1 MYKQVQIVVENEFII
16 SYEENSGP
24 IPTVFNR
31 AFRKLTQED
40 SDVGK
45 LFPIFIKVEDKYYT
59 LGIFALNR
67 LGSTS
72 LFLELPEGTFFDH
85 ITFGKDLPQNKTH
98 LTEIINGKRKKVT
111 PLEPAL
117 LSNGTYHVLTL
128 LINDIS
134 LLELAPKEI
143 TYPPID
149 IKHIDLVKEAVSTR
163 GGYNGSGIC
172 EVMGKEGVIVFQLFL
187 IPKGIDVD
195 SLDATKFG
203 RALSNDFFDEKD
215 FKNITRHKAH
225 LGHEFQNEYQFG
237 LVSYRYNK
245 KIKGP
250 LLLEYSTPKNGM
262 YFNSEDIELKQSI
275 IKATRDESN

>member
-1 MYKQVQIVVENEFII
+1 
-16 SYEENSGP
+16 
-24 IPTVFNR
+24 
-31 AFRKLTQED
+31 
-40 SDVGK
+40 
-45 LFPIFIKVEDKYYT
+45 
-59 LGIFALNR
+59 
-67 LGSTS
+67 
-72 LFLELPEGTFFDH
+72 
-85 ITFGKDLPQNKTH
+85 
-98 LTEIINGKRKKVT
+98 
-111 PLEPAL
+111 
-117 LSNGTYHVLTL
+117 
-128 LINDIS
+128 
-134 LLELAPKEI
+134 
-143 TYPPID
+143 
-149 IKHIDLVKEAVSTR
+149 
-163 GGYNGSGIC
+163 
-172 EVMGKEGVIVFQLFL
+172 MGKEGVIVFQLFL